1 MKLYSKVS
9 IIPDHISASCIFTI
23 AEFETILT
31 SVDMDRHGKKMYKL
45 PKSEDERIRNILK
58 RAVDKESGKLSEKDV
73 SLTEDN
79 PDGRKI
85 IYISNLAT
93 FNTRN

>member
-1 MKLYSKVS
+1 M
-9 IIPDHISASCIFTI
+9 IPHHILASCMFTI

-31 SVDMDRHGKKMYKL
+31 SVDMNRHGKKMYKL

-79 PDGRKI
+79 PDGRKLFS
-85 IYISNLAT
+85 ISS
-93 FNTRN
+93 FNEF